1 MTMDIQEAKR
11 LEDIANRIR
20 VKVVKMIARSGV
32 GHGGGAMSIAEL
44 LAVLY
49 FHEMKLDPKN
59 PKLPERDRFVLS
71 KGHGCP
77 ALYAAFS
84 EVGYID
90 DSLLA
95 TLHHADGPLQMHPE
109 LGLCP
114 GVEMSS
120 GALGQGLSVGIGMA
134 LGSRLSGV
142 PFRVYV
148 CMGDGESAEGQI
160 WEAAMC
166 APKYKLDNLVGILD
180 YNKFALND
188 TVDKVMSLEPLRDKW
203 TAFGWHV
210 IECNGHSVSQLV
222 RALEEARQV
231 KGKPSYI
238 IMHTV
243 KGRGMKHVEDTA
255 LSHSVSFTLEEVE
268 KTLID
273 LCCEIEDVKATIDH
287 LKEGKH

>member
-1 MTMDIQEAKR
+1 MMPGVSEVKR

-20 VKVVKMIARSGV
+20 VKVVKMIARSGI

-49 FHEMKLDPKN
+49 FHEMKVNPRDPKMAN
-59 PKLPERDRFVLS
+59 RDRFVLS

-84 EVGYID
+84 EVGFID
-90 DSLLA
+90 ESVLP

-120 GALGQGLSVGIGMA
+120 GALGQGISAGIGMA

-148 CMGDGESAEGQI
+148 CIGDGESAEGQI

-166 APKYKLDNLVGILD
+166 APKYKLDNLVVILD
-180 YNKFALND
+180 YNKFALTD
-188 TVDKVMSLEPLRDKW
+188 KVDDVMSLEPLRDKW

-210 IECNGHSVSQLV
+210 IEANGHSIPQLI
-222 RALEEARQV
+222 RAFDEARTI
-231 KGKPSYI
+231 KGRPSFI

-243 KGRGMKHVEDTA
+243 KGRGMKYIEDTA
-255 LSHSVSFTLEEVE
+255 ASHSISPTLDQVE
-268 KTLID
+268 AMLTD
-273 LCCEIEDVKATIDH
+273 FCCEIEEVKRTLAG
-287 LKEGKH
+287 LKEKH

>member
-1 MTMDIQEAKR
+1 MATDIQEIQR
-11 LEDIANRIR
+11 LEAIANRIR
-20 VKVVKMIARSGV
+20 VKVVKMIARSGI

-49 FHEMKLDPKN
+49 FHEMKVNPKDPKM
-59 PKLPERDRFVLS
+59 PDRDRFVLS

-84 EVGYID
+84 EVGFID
-90 DSLLA
+90 DSVLA

-120 GALGQGLSVGIGMA
+120 GALGQGISVGIGMA
-134 LGSRLSGV
+134 LGSRLSGS

-148 CMGDGESAEGQI
+148 CVGDGESAEGQI

-166 APKYKLDNLVGILD
+166 APKYKLDNLVVILD
-180 YNKFALND
+180 YNKYALTD
-188 TVDKVMSLEPLRDKW
+188 KVDDVMSLEPLRDKW

-210 IECNGHSVSQLV
+210 IEANGHSIPQLM
-222 RALEEARQV
+222 RAFNEARHT
-231 KGKPSYI
+231 KDKPSI
-238 IMHTV
+238 IVMHTV
-243 KGRGMKHVEDTA
+243 KGRGMRYVEDTA
-255 LSHSVSFTLEEVE
+255 ASHSIAPTLEQVE
-268 KTLID
+268 AMLID
-273 LCCEIEDVKATIDH
+273 FCCEIEDVKRTLAG
-287 LKEGKH
+287 LKEKH

>member
-1 MTMDIQEAKR
+1 MSKSVSEVKH
-11 LEDIANRIR
+11 LEEIANRIR
-20 VKVVKMIARSGV
+20 VKVVKMIARSGI

-49 FHEMKLDPKN
+49 FHEMKLDPKD
-59 PKLPERDRFVLS
+59 PKMENRDRFVLS

-84 EVGYID
+84 EVGFID
-90 DSLLA
+90 DSVLA

-148 CMGDGESAEGQI
+148 CLGDGESAEGQV
-160 WEAAMC
+160 WESAMC
-166 APKYKLDNLVGILD
+166 APKYNLDNLVGILD
-180 YNKFALND
+180 YNKFTLSDN
-188 TVDKVMSLEPLRDKW
+188 VDSVMSLEPLRDKW

-210 IECNGHSVSQLV
+210 IEANGHSIPQLI
-222 RALEEARQV
+222 RAFDEARTV
-231 KGKPSYI
+231 KGKPSFV

-243 KGRGMKHVEDTA
+243 KGRGMAHVEDTA
-255 LSHSVSFTLEEVE
+255 ASHSVSFTLDEVE

-273 LCCEIEDVKATIDH
+273 LCCEIEDVKHTLAQ
-287 LKEGKH
+287 LKEKH

>member
-1 MTMDIQEAKR
+1 MTASVPDIKR
-11 LEDIANRIR
+11 LEEVANRIR
-20 VKVVKMIARSGV
+20 VKVVKMIARSGI

-49 FHEMKLDPKN
+49 FHEMKLDPKD
-59 PKLPERDRFVLS
+59 PKMENRDRFVLS

-84 EVGYID
+84 EVGFID
-90 DSLLA
+90 DSVLA

-120 GALGQGLSVGIGMA
+120 GALGQGISVGIGMS

-148 CMGDGESAEGQI
+148 CIGDGESAEGQI

-166 APKYKLDNLVGILD
+166 APKYKLDNLVVILD
-180 YNKFALND
+180 YNKFALTD
-188 TVDKVMSLEPLRDKW
+188 TVDDVMSLEPLRDKW

-210 IECNGHSVSQLV
+210 IEANGHSIPQII
-222 RALEEARQV
+222 RAFDEARQV
-231 KGKPSYI
+231 KDKPSFI

-243 KGRGMKHVEDTA
+243 KGRGMKYVEDTA
-255 LSHSVSFTLEEVE
+255 ASHSISPTLEQVE
-268 KTLID
+268 AMLMD
-273 LCCEIEDVKATIDH
+273 FCCEIEDVKRTLGG
-287 LKEGKH
+287 LKEKH